1 MMEKVRKIN
10 WINVVLFFSLALN
23 FFVAGYLASDMKM
36 LRNLTAKKV
45 MHHRPEIRIVDYFPV
60 EQRRE
65 LRRLMYEQR
74 EKIKPAKIDVF
85 ASQRKILEI
94 IAMKDVD
101 EAQLR
106 QALEDYRSANVQF
119 QDTVNDILVRVIMQ
133 MDYPT
138 RQEIYQRGQ
147 RSHERRNRP

>member
-1 MMEKVRKIN
+1 MMDRVRKIN

-36 LRNLTAKKV
+36 LRNLTPGKV
-45 MHHRPEIRIVDYFPV
+45 MHHRPEVRIVDYFPV

-74 EKIKPAKIDVF
+74 EKIKPVKRDVF
-85 ASQRKILEI
+85 AAQKKILEI
-94 IAMKDVD
+94 IAMQEVD
-101 EAQLR
+101 AGQLR
-106 QALEDYRSANVQF
+106 QALADYRDANIQF
-119 QDTVNDILVRVIMQ
+119 QDTVNDMLVRMVMQ

-138 RQEIYQRGQ
+138 RQQIYQRGQ